1 MWDILLLLYINTAP
15 LSLKIN
21 KSQRHLFGAVHLF
34 MLRLPLHPWNGLQY
48 NIDIHQYAITA
59 AVFGTVLGHHPIIRN
74 HFTLICV
81 KIISIDELI
90 EKKDYCKRS
99 RTLMM
104 FSLIFNNFI
113 QEEHVL
119 KIELCWFLVVF
130 SYDSNNILILQSD
143 VGVFIRVKMV

>member
-59 AVFGTVLGHHPIIRN
+59 ALFGTVLGHHPIVCN
-74 HFTLICV
+74 HFALICV
-81 KIISIDELI
+81 KITSTDELI
-90 EKKDYCKRS
+90 EKEDYDEDVEGFLLSHLVNTNIMFYFITRGLQFSSCKNEI
-99 RTLMM
+99 L
-104 FSLIFNNFI
+104 F
-113 QEEHVL
+113 
-119 KIELCWFLVVF
+119 
-130 SYDSNNILILQSD
+130 LILLFVSKEMYQSH
-143 VGVFIRVKMV
+143 M